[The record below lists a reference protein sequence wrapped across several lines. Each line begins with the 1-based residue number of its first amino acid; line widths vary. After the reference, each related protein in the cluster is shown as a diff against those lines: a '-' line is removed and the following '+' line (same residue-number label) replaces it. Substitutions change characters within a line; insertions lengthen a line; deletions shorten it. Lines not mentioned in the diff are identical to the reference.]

1 MSLIASVVLFTL
13 AVLPLPASAWNIPSH
28 MLSAAI
34 AYQVLQQENPQ
45 TNDKVKALLE
55 KHPWYANQWQ
65 ARLQDVPFAERDQ
78 VLFMQAS
85 RWADAIRSQDKA
97 QNRPSWHYI
106 NLPFKPDGQPA
117 DVQTRDPEPVNIL
130 TAMAENESIV
140 KNENNAEWQGW
151 NLRRGGSTCLS
162 IDFPGVLTV
171 PSFMLI

>member
-1 MSLIASVVLFTL
+1 
-13 AVLPLPASAWNIPSH
+13 

-34 AYQVLQQENPQ
+34 AYQVLRQESPQ
-45 TNDKVKALLE
+45 TIDKVTAVLE

-130 TAMAENESIV
+130 TAMAENESIM

-151 NLRRGGSTCLS
+151 NLGRGVSTCLS
-162 IDFPGVLTV
+162 IDFSGVLTV